1 MYFDNLGQ
9 LVSGAAALAQFS
21 CENGGGG
28 EGRGLELC
36 LLPANK
42 FEDY

>member
-1 MYFDNLGQ
+1 MYFGNLDQ
-9 LVSGAAALAQFS
+9 LVSGAAVLAQFS
-21 CENGGGG
+21 CENVGGG